1 MTCKNNP
8 IVVVK
13 ILDLDISHIYSH
25 NHMVGM
31 DKNYFNEIPMHN
43 INVLAKNF
51 KCQMANSN
59 VNN

>member
-31 DKNYFNEIPMHN
+31 DKIYSSDFWYFKKP
-43 INVLAKNF
+43 
-51 KCQMANSN
+51 STR
-59 VNN
+59 